1 MLLNIYLGASLLC
14 AGSICLITA
23 YLENKLKKEGYKEKE
38 KDTIF
43 VHLIFALKTLLYS
56 LTPILNIYIIYR
68 LLIQINLSEMY
79 EDLKEDMIKSNEIY
93 KEDEKEEHVEEQKVE
108 SKIMKEQEVLEK
120 EPAKKYEYMTIP
132 EKKAY
137 LEQEMAGL
145 ADLLI
150 SLGQESSV
158 EDNDYPRE
166 RRK

>member
-23 YLENKLKKEGYKEKE
+23 YFENKLKKEGYKEKE

-79 EDLKEDMIKSNEIY
+79 EDLKENMIKSNEIY
-93 KEDEKEEHVEEQKVE
+93 KEDEKEELVEEQTVE
-108 SKIMKEQEVLEK
+108 SKIMKEQDVLEK
-120 EPAKKYEYMTIP
+120 EPTKKYEYMPIP
-132 EKKAY
+132 EKRAY
-137 LEQEMAGL
+137 LEQEMARL

-150 SLGQESSV
+150 SLGQESNQ

-166 RRK
+166 RKK